1 MAKAING
8 STWFRWHDSG
18 DLQSVEHLDNIV
30 SVAKLTPNTRHWLP
44 TRENKIVLS
53 YLENN
58 VLPSNLCVRVSSAM
72 IDGPPLGKFPN
83 TSTVHTAGSP
93 IGLEIDIHDHNC
105 PAHKQDNKCG
115 DCRACWSPEV
125 GNVSYLVH

>member
-1 MAKAING
+1 MAKAINS

-18 DLQSVEHLDNIV
+18 DLQSVGHLDQIV

-72 IDGPPLGKFPN
+72 IDGAPLSKFPN
-83 TSTVHTAGSP
+83 TSTVHSTVHVSGH
-93 IGLEIDIHDHNC
+93 EC
-105 PAHKQDNKCG
+105 PAHKQENKCG
-115 DCRACWSPEV
+115 DCRACWDNSV
-125 GNVSYLVH
+125 SNVSYLGH